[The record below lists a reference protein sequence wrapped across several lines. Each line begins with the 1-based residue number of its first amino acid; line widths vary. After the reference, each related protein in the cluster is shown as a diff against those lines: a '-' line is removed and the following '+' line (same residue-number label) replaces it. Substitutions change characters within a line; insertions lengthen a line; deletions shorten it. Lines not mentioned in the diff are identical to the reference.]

1 MDINNMSTEEKDDF
15 LKNLTVD
22 WMIHQVQSGEATPSL
37 INCIRQYL
45 KDNGVHSSIKHDS
58 QMQDLVSILPF
69 KDDDDEGKEQEV
81 ANG

>member
-1 MDINNMSTEEKDDF
+1 MDISNMTTEEKDDF
-15 LKNLTVD
+15 LKNITV
-22 WMIHQVQSGEATPSL
+22 WMINQVQSGEATPSL

-45 KDNGVHSSIKHDS
+45 KDNGVHSSIKHDN

-69 KDDDDEGKEQEV
+69 KDDEEEEV